1 MYRYEKTGTEMV
13 NLSLI
18 LDLPVGPVIDH
29 NGGVLKVGPDGNVYV
44 LVGDGD
50 SCWEFG
56 VLDHLKQVP

>member
-1 MYRYEKTGTEMV
+1 MV

-18 LDLPVGPVIDH
+18 LDLPVGPVTDH

-44 LVGDGD
+44 LVGDG
-50 SCWEFG
+50 EFG